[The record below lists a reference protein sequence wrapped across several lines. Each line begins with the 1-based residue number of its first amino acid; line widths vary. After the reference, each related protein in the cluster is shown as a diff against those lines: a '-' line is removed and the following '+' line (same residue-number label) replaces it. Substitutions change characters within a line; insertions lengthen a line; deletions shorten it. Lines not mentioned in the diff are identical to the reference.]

1 MKGLEGRHVL
11 VTGGAKG
18 IGEALVRAF
27 AAEDST
33 VSFTYRHS
41 QVAAQALQKELQN
54 QRKRIHAFS
63 LSTSH
68 TEGVQDMI
76 GRIKETTGI
85 PDVLV
90 LNAGMIRDALLAGMD
105 ESAWEEVILV
115 NFELHRIFVKELL
128 PGMMQRKRGAILWI
142 SSISAN
148 HGNAGQANYAAAK
161 EASLQLMRECARI
174 GGPCNVRCNAL
185 LPGIIDTA
193 MSQTLRTS
201 HGKHLLTRIPLR
213 RYGTPE
219 DVAMSALF
227 LCSDQAS
234 YITGQSLQICGGLF

>member
-1 MKGLEGRHVL
+1 MDGLKGRHAL
-11 VTGGAKG
+11 ITGGAKG

-27 AAEDST
+27 AAVDAT
-33 VSFTYRHS
+33 VSFTYQHS
-41 QVAAQALQKELQN
+41 QGAALALQKELQN
-54 QRKRIHAFS
+54 QRKKTYAFS
-63 LSTSH
+63 QSTSH
-68 TEGVQDMI
+68 NEGIQSLI
-76 GRIKETTGI
+76 ERIKETTGF

-90 LNAGMIRDALLAGMD
+90 LNAGMIRDALLPGMD

-115 NFELHRIFVKELL
+115 NFELHRRFVKEFL

-142 SSISAN
+142 SSISAI
-148 HGNAGQANYAAAK
+148 HGNAGQTNYAAAK
-161 EASLQLMRECARI
+161 EASLQLMQESARI

-193 MSQTLRTS
+193 MSQNLRTS
-201 HGKHLLTRIPLR
+201 HGTNLLTRIPLG

-227 LCSDQAS
+227 LCSDYAS
-234 YITGQSLQICGGLF
+234 YITGQSLPVCGGLY